1 MSEQGRETEGGR
13 VVLFLLLGLVVLF
26 GGGYVAAYLAAG
38 DNVPQGTT
46 IAGVEVGGRSRE
58 AAVSA
63 LERGLAE
70 RSTTPIP
77 VTVDGAGSV
86 SVGSIDPAAAGLAV
100 DHVASVEAAGGGRS
114 WAPDRLWDYF
124 TGGEDLDPVVTVDET
139 AMAAAVDRLVE
150 ANSRPP
156 RDGDVVFDDGRVNV
170 VEPRLGERV
179 DADDAR
185 SALEAAYLQ
194 DTTAELATVA
204 ATPDVDDSDVAEA
217 LEGFANPALS
227 GPVTLVFDRKP
238 VRLGPS
244 EFAPALGMKARGG
257 ELVPDLDHRRLI
269 EVVERGMS
277 KSGRPVDA
285 TVRIVDGRPRVIPD
299 KPGVR
304 FRPDDVERV
313 FLRLLR
319 RPAGRREA
327 VVDARVAR
335 ADFRTADARE
345 LRIREQVS
353 AFTTYFPHAA
363 YRNTNIG
370 RAAELVDG
378 TILEPGETFSLNDTV
393 GERTRANGFT
403 KGFVIE
409 DGVFQEDLG
418 GGVSQMATTTF
429 NAMFFAGL
437 KDLEHKTHSFYID
450 RYPVGREA
458 TVAWGSVDLRFQ
470 NDTPYGVLITAQVTP
485 STPTSQGVVTVRM
498 WSTDYWDITAST
510 SDRYDFTP
518 EGTRRI
524 NSRGLRPQR
533 RLRRLR
539 RRRDPPL
546 PAGGGGPAPPQRAVP
561 HDVRPVR
568 HGHLR
573 VTVGG

>member
-1 MSEQGRETEGGR
+1 MSEQDRETEGGR

-26 GGGYVAAYLAAG
+26 GGGYAAAYLAAG
-38 DNVPQGTT
+38 DNVPRGTT

-70 RSTTPIP
+70 RSTAPIP
-77 VTVDGAGSV
+77 VSIDGGSTDRV
-86 SVGSIDPAAAGLAV
+86 DPAAAGLAV

-124 TGGEDLDPVVTVDET
+124 TGGEDLDPVVTLDET
-139 AMAAAVDRLVE
+139 SMAAAVDQLVE
-150 ANSRPP
+150 AHSRPSK
-156 RDGDVVFDDGRVNV
+156 DGDVVFDEGRVSV

-179 DADDAR
+179 DADQAR
-185 SALEAAYLQ
+185 AALEEAYLQ
-194 DTTAELATVA
+194 DKTAELTSVSAQ
-204 ATPDVDDSDVAEA
+204 PDVDASDVAEG
-217 LEGFANPALS
+217 LEAFANPAVS
-227 GPVTLVFDRKP
+227 GPVTLVFDRKR

-257 ELVPDLDHRRLI
+257 ELVPDLDEDRL
-269 EVVERGMS
+269 VGLVERGMS
-277 KSGRPVDA
+277 KTGRPVDA
-285 TVRIVDGRPRVIPD
+285 TVRIVDGSPKVVPD

-304 FRPDDVERV
+304 YDPEDVERA
-313 FLRLLR
+313 FLKLLR
-319 RPAGRREA
+319 RPAGQREA
-327 VVDARVAR
+327 VVDAKVAR
-335 ADFRTADARE
+335 ADFRTADARK

-370 RAAELVDG
+370 RAAELVSG

-437 KDLEHKTHSFYID
+437 KDIEHKTHSFYID

-470 NDTPYGVLITAQVTP
+470 NDTPYGVLITARVTP
-485 STPTSQGVVTVRM
+485 STPSSQGVVTVRM
-498 WSTDYWDITAST
+498 WSTDYWDITASA
-510 SDRYDFTP
+510 SDRSDFTQ
-518 EGTRRI
+518 ERTRRL
-524 NSRGLRPQR
+524 NGDDCVPNDGYAGFDVDVTRHFR
-533 RLRRLR
+533 R
-539 RRRDPPL
+539 
-546 PAGGGGPAPPQRAVP
+546 AGESQLHHNERFHTTYVP
-561 HDVRPVR
+561 SD
-568 HGHLR
+568 
-573 VTVGG
+573 TVICE

>member
-26 GGGYVAAYLAAG
+26 GGVYVAAYVVAG
-38 DNVPQGTT
+38 DNVPRGTT
-46 IAGVEVGGRSRE
+46 IAGVEVGGGSRE

-70 RSTTPIP
+70 RSTAPIP
-77 VTVDGAGSV
+77 VSVDEATEGSV
-86 SVGSIDPAAAGLAV
+86 TVGSIDPVAAGLAV
-100 DHVASVEAAGGGRS
+100 DYAASVEAAGGGRS

-124 TGGEDLDPVVTVDET
+124 TGGDDLDPVVTVDDT
-139 AMAAAVDRLVE
+139 AMTAAVDELVE
-150 ANSRPP
+150 AHSRPP
-156 RDGDVVFDDGRVNV
+156 RDGDVVFDEGRVSV

-179 DADDAR
+179 DAEEAR
-185 SALEAAYLQ
+185 AALEAAYLQ
-194 DTTAELATVA
+194 DTTAELSSASA
-204 ATPDVDDSDVAEA
+204 QPDVDDSDVAEA
-217 LEGFANPALS
+217 LDGFANPALS
-227 GPVTLVFDRKP
+227 GPVTLVFDRTR

-244 EFAPALGMKARGG
+244 EFAPALGMKARRG
-257 ELVPDLDHRRLI
+257 ELVPDLDEERLI
-269 EVVERGMS
+269 QLVERGMS
-277 KSGRPVDA
+277 RSGRPVDA

-299 KPGVR
+299 RPGVR
-304 FRPDDVERV
+304 YRPDDVERA

-319 RPAGRREA
+319 RPADKREA
-327 VVDARVAR
+327 AVDARVAR
-335 ADFRTADARE
+335 ADFRTADARR

-409 DGVFQEDLG
+409 DGVYQEDLG

-437 KDLEHKTHSFYID
+437 KDIEHKTHSFYID

-470 NDTPYGVLITAQVTP
+470 NDTPYGVLITARVTP
-485 STPTSQGVVTVRM
+485 STPSSQGVVTVRM
-498 WSTDYWDITAST
+498 WSTTTGTSPPRRPTATT
-510 SDRYDFTP
+510 SPR
-518 EGTRRI
+518 
-524 NSRGLRPQR
+524 SR
-533 RLRRLR
+533 
-539 RRRDPPL
+539 
-546 PAGGGGPAPPQRAVP
+546 PAG
-561 HDVRPVR
+561 
-568 HGHLR
+568 
-573 VTVGG
+573 